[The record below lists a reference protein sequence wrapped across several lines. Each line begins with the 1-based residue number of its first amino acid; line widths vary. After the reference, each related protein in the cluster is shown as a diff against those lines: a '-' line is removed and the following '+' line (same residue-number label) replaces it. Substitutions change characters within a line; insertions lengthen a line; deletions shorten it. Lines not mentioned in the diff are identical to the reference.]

1 VVKRNVNYKIDKKW
15 FIIECIHKGVPVI
28 VELKSNAKINLGLN
42 IVGKSKNGYHLL
54 DMVMV
59 PISLA
64 DDLSVNF
71 KEKKGN
77 LKIDTNKK
85 EIPVGKENI
94 IYKIYKA
101 FYKET
106 GLEEQMI
113 EVYLKKNIPSQA
125 GLGGGS
131 SNGAFFFN
139 ALNEYY
145 GNPISFKRSIEIT
158 KGIGA
163 DIPFFLLNKSS
174 RVEGIGENLEEI
186 KNNIKDK
193 IILIK
198 PNFGVSTVVA
208 YKNYAKLEDKKD
220 ANINKI
226 IEGMK
231 SGNLGDIE
239 NYLENHLEQGLLL
252 EDKNIIKFRKKLE
265 ELGENQG
272 IRFHM
277 SGSGSCYYTFV
288 GKDNIDQIYNKIKTT
303 MEGCKVEIC
312 SFL

>member
-1 VVKRNVNYKIDKKW
+1 M
-15 FIIECIHKGVPVI
+15 I
-28 VELKSNAKINLGLN
+28 VELESNAKINLGLN
-42 IVGKSKNGYHLL
+42 IVGKAENGYHLL

-59 PISLA
+59 PISLS
-64 DDLSVNF
+64 DELSINF
-71 KEKKGN
+71 TEIKGN
-77 LKIDTNKK
+77 LKIDTNMK
-85 EIPVGKENI
+85 EIPVGKDNI
-94 IYKIYKA
+94 ISKIYTE
-101 FYKET
+101 FYRET
-106 GLEEQMI
+106 GLEKQMI

-145 GNPISFKRSIEIT
+145 GNPINFQRAVEIT

-163 DIPFFLLNKSS
+163 DIPFFLLNKPS
-174 RVEGIGENLEEI
+174 RVEGIGENLEVIE
-186 KNNIKDK
+186 NNIKDK

-198 PNFGVSTVVA
+198 PDFGVSTVVA
-208 YKNYAKLEDKKD
+208 YKNYAKLENKKD
-220 ANINKI
+220 ADIDKI
-226 IEGMK
+226 IKGMR
-231 SGNLGDIE
+231 SGNLDELE

-252 EDKNIIKFRKKLE
+252 EDKNIIEFRKNLEKL
-265 ELGENQG
+265 GKDQG
-272 IRFHM
+272 IKFHM

-288 GKDNIDQIYNKIKTT
+288 KKDNIDRIYDKIKTT

>member
-1 VVKRNVNYKIDKKW
+1 M
-15 FIIECIHKGVPVI
+15 II
-28 VELKSNAKINLGLN
+28 ELKSNAKINLGLN
-42 IVGKSKNGYHLL
+42 IVGKAKNGYHLL

-64 DDLSVNF
+64 DDLSINF
-71 KEKKGN
+71 REKKGN

-94 IYKIYKA
+94 IYKIYKE

-106 GLEEQMI
+106 GLEKQMI

-145 GNPISFKRSIEIT
+145 GNPISFQRAVEIT
-158 KGIGA
+158 KGVGA

-186 KNNIKDK
+186 ENNIEDK

-198 PNFGVSTVVA
+198 PDFGVSTIVA
-208 YKNYAKLEDKKD
+208 YKNYAKLENKKD

-226 IEGMK
+226 IEGMR

-252 EDKNIIKFRKKLE
+252 KDKNIIKFRKKLE
-265 ELGENQG
+265 ELGKDQG
-272 IRFHM
+272 VRFHM